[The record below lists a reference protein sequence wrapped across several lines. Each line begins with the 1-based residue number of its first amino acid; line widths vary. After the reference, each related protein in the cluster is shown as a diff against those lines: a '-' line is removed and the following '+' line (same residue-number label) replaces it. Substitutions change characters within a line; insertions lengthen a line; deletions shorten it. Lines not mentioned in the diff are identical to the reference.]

1 MHVQLFVTPWTVT
14 LQALLPMEFSRQE
27 YWSGLPCPPPWDIP
41 NPGREPRST
50 ALQADSL
57 PSEPP
62 GNLITVPDW
71 VTELN
76 WTELKLSLVMAGGL
90 SCPMVCGIFSLPP
103 GIKLTSPA
111 LEGGFLN
118 TEPPG
123 KSLLG
128 CFFVCL
134 FVCLFLKE
142 HKVGLLHL
150 ITTEWARMM
159 VLAHGQHWIGIYGM
173 ERKCGFYRAFS

>member
-50 ALQADSL
+50 ACRQILYHLSHQETSLQC
-57 PSEPP
+57 P
-62 GNLITVPDW
+62 
-71 VTELN
+71 TEWLN